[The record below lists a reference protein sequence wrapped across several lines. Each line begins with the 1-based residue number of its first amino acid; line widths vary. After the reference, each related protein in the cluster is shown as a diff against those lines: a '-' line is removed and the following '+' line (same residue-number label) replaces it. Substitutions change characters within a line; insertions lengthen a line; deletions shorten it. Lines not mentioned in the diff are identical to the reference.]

1 MSLPSRLL
9 PAMALLAAATTLPA
23 QTSDSG
29 LAQLES
35 ELARISRVAGGRVGV
50 GVIHLESGREL
61 YLGADERFP
70 MASTFKVPIALQL
83 LDLVDRGR
91 LRLDSMVA
99 LGPSDLHPGSGTLTQ
114 LLDDPGVALS
124 IRNLLELM
132 LLISDNSAT
141 DILLRTV
148 GGPSAVNARLAA
160 VGIEGIRVDR
170 STVELIADAIGIQNL
185 PADSLRTIQRF
196 RALVSAVA
204 DSGRRAARD
213 SLYRDPRDT
222 ATPRGMAR
230 LLAKLWRREA
240 LSGSSTDLLL
250 DVMYRCQTGENRLK
264 GLLPR
269 DSRVAHKTG
278 TLDLGVA
285 NDVGI
290 IDLPGGAG
298 HVVVAAFVK
307 ESSRPTAD
315 QERAIA
321 EVARAVHDYFLF
333 VR

>member
-1 MSLPSRLL
+1 MSLSLRL
-9 PAMALLAAATTLPA
+9 PALALLAAATTSATA
-23 QTSDSG
+23 QTQDPG
-29 LAQLES
+29 LARLEA
-35 ELARISRVAGGRVGV
+35 ELGRISRVAGGKVGV
-50 GVIHLESGREL
+50 GIIHLESGREL
-61 YLGADERFP
+61 YLAGDERFP

-91 LRLDSMVA
+91 LRLDSMIA
-99 LGPSDLHPGSGTLTQ
+99 LGPTDLHPGSGTLTR
-114 LLDDPGVALS
+114 LLDDPGVELS
-124 IRNLLELM
+124 VRNLLELM

-160 VGIEGIRVDR
+160 VGVEGIRVDR
-170 STVELIADAIGIQNL
+170 PTVELIADAIGIKNL
-185 PADSLRTIQRF
+185 PPDSLRTMQRF
-196 RALVSAVA
+196 RALVVAIA
-204 DSGRRAARD
+204 DSNRRAARD

-240 LSGSSTDLLL
+240 LSASSTDLLI

-269 DSRVAHKTG
+269 DTRVAHKTG

-298 HVVVAAFVK
+298 HAVVAAFVK
-307 ESSRPTAD
+307 ESSRPTAE